1 MEKST
6 SLAGPLYSSKVSSR
20 TKQERKDLFVDR
32 PRERLERVGLE
43 SLSDAEL
50 VALLVR
56 TGTHHV
62 DALSLSQNLLAQVGG
77 LHGLAELSLAELA
90 AKPGLGIA
98 KSASLLAAREVG
110 CRLAESRLD
119 RGTAIES
126 PEDVHRHFSQ
136 RMRWCHQEHFMVL
149 LLDGR
154 NCVMRQSRI
163 SQGTLNASLVHPR
176 EVFRCAVRE
185 AAAALILVHNHPSGD
200 PTPSHE
206 DLEIT
211 DRLVEAG
218 RVLGIRVLDH
228 VVIAEARFY
237 SFRERGQLA

>member
-1 MEKST
+1 MKNST
-6 SLAGPLYSSKVSSR
+6 PLSEPLYFPKGSPRAKQRSKDSR
-20 TKQERKDLFVDR
+20 PDQ
-32 PRERLERVGLE
+32 PRERLERVGAE

-56 TGTHHV
+56 TGTHAA
-62 DALSLSQNLLAQVGG
+62 DALSLSQKLLVEVGG

-90 AKPGLGIA
+90 VKPGLGLA
-98 KSASLLAAREVG
+98 KSASILAAGEVG
-110 CRLAESRLD
+110 RRLAESRLD
-119 RGTAIES
+119 RGTAIGS
-126 PEDVHRHFSQ
+126 PEDVYRHFSQ
-136 RMRWCHQEHFMVL
+136 RMRRCHQEHFMVL

-154 NCVMRQSRI
+154 NRVMRQSRV

-176 EVFRCAVRE
+176 EVFRSAVRE
-185 AAAALILVHNHPSGD
+185 AAAALVLVHNHPSGD
-200 PTPSHE
+200 PTPSRE

-218 RVLGIRVLDH
+218 GVLGIRVLDH
-228 VVIAEARFY
+228 VVIAEGRFY